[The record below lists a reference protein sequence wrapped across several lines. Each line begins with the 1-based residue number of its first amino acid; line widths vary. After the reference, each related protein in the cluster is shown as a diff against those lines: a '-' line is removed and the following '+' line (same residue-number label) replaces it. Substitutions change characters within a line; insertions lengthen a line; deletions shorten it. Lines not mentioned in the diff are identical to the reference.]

1 MIGGCVGVN
10 FMYNNTRDTS
20 DKVEKI
26 MALWLGLFGGGV
38 VGTLIGC
45 TFPVSLPILGLVI
58 WDEFKR
64 EF

>member
-10 FMYNNTRDTS
+10 FMYNNTRDTKV
-20 DKVEKI
+20 DKFMV
-26 MALWLGLFGGGV
+26 LWFGLFGGVV

-58 WDEFKR
+58 WNNSKR